1 VSFIDKLWKHI
12 ITELILTDIMH
23 GGSESIHKTPVFR
36 IVPEQQFAPPPGR
49 LPHPL
54 PPHVPQSSAQQISL
68 LNTLCGQ
75 LPGVDVGVFEG
86 LCEGLFVGIR
96 EGDVVGGFD
105 VG

>member
-1 VSFIDKLWKHI
+1 
-12 ITELILTDIMH
+12 MQ

-36 IVPEQQFAPPPGR
+36 IVPEQQLAPPPGR

-68 LNTLCGQ
+68 LNTLCRQ

-96 EGDVVGGFD
+96 EGEVEGDVEGFD